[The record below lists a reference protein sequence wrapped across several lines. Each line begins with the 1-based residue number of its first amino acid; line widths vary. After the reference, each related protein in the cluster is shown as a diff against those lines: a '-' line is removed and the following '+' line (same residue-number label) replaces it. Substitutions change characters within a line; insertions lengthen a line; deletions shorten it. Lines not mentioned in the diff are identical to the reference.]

1 MRGYPS
7 ALNRAGR
14 IFAQEDPEVGLGYL
28 DEGIKVARQLSDGWF
43 WFANLVEFIEL
54 CYRIWDESRQRS
66 YLDRISSRVPEI
78 AQAMDEYEFP
88 DLKGRWNLV
97 RGHLSLSAWLEDQ
110 DDVGLLSTALRH
122 YKEGFAQIAQQYVG
136 SSGAATIA
144 SEFAKFARLVWLLP
158 IEIRATWQEEFRR
171 AWAITPGSTLLLA
184 RLELLY

>member
-1 MRGYPS
+1 VRGYPS

-66 YLDRISSRVPEI
+66 YLDRISSRVAEI

-110 DDVGLLSTALRH
+110 DDVGLLRALGLR
-122 YKEGFAQIAQQYVG
+122 GPRR
-136 SSGAATIA
+136 SS
-144 SEFAKFARLVWLLP
+144 L
-158 IEIRATWQEEFRR
+158 
-171 AWAITPGSTLLLA
+171 
-184 RLELLY
+184 